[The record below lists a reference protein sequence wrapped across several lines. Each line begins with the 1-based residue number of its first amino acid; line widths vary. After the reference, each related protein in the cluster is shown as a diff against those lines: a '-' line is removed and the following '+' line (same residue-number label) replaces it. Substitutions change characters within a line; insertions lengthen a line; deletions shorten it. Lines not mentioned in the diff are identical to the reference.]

1 MAELGNML
9 RTRLGVDLARKAVI
23 TASEERV
30 AGQHRNYSVRNMT
43 DGKRDTYWA
52 TNDGTTKASIT
63 LTWAKPTTVRY
74 VQLMEHIKLGQRVRS
89 FTVETS
95 EDGVNFTQ
103 RATNIATTTIG
114 YKRIIPLNGSTQ
126 KSYDGE
132 GYKVRSMRITIND
145 SKACPLIENLSVY

>member
-1 MAELGNML
+1 
-9 RTRLGVDLARKAVI
+9 
-23 TASEERV
+23 
-30 AGQHRNYSVRNMT
+30 MT

-114 YKRIIPLNGSTQ
+114 YKRIIPLNGST
-126 KSYDGE
+126 KASYGT
-132 GYKVRSMRITIND
+132 GYKAKAVRITIND
-145 SKACPLIENLSVY
+145 SKACPLIHTLSVY